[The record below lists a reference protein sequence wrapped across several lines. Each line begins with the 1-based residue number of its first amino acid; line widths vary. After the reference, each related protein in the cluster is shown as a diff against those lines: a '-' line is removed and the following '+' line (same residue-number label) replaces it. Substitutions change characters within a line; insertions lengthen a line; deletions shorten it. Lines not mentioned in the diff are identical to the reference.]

1 MLTFRSLTLT
11 VLLTVLASSAMGQT
25 TGAPFTD
32 ALSTSLASSVH
43 AMHGTIRANLADAAN
58 VMPVADYAF
67 RPTMEIR
74 TFAALLGHVANAN
87 FFFCSQAA
95 AEQLPATADYEQE
108 TDKTTL
114 VDALEA
120 SLAYCDTIYTAT
132 SDANVDDVV
141 RLPGG
146 GESRRGG
153 VLMFNTAHNNEHYGN
168 VVIYLRLRG
177 LVPPSTANA
186 Q

>member
-1 MLTFRSLTLT
+1 MRIFRLLFLTTL
-11 VLLTVLASSAMGQT
+11 LGMPLSFASAQT

-32 ALSTSLASSVH
+32 ALSTSLASSVQ
-43 AMHGTIRANLADAAN
+43 AMHRTIRGNLADASQL
-58 VMPVADYAF
+58 MPAADYDF
-67 RPTMEIR
+67 RPTPEVR
-74 TFAALLGHVANAN
+74 SFAALLGHVASAN

-95 AEQLPATADYEQE
+95 AERSPAIADYQQA
-108 TDKTTL
+108 TDKSIV
-114 VDALEA
+114 VDALES
-120 SLAYCDTIYTAT
+120 SLAYCDTVYALTT
-132 SDANVDDVV
+132 DANVNDIVM
-141 RLPGG
+141 LPGG

-168 VVIYLRLRG
+168 IVIYLRLRG